1 MGTCSMK
8 MNVQGMLIDVE
19 KTYTGKDMNIGNTLR
34 MKTRVIIDKATK
46 PWILTSH
53 KICYSMSISHIL

>member
-1 MGTCSMK
+1 MK
-8 MNVQGMLIDVE
+8 MKVQGMLIDVE
-19 KTYTGKDMNIGNTLR
+19 KTYTRKDMNTRDTLR
-34 MKTRVIIDKATK
+34 MKRHVIFDKATK